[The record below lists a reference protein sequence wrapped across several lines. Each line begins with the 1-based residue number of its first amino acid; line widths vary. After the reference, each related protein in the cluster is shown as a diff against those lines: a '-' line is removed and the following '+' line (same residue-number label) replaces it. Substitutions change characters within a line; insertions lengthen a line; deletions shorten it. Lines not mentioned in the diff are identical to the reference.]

1 MQTFKEYWIE
11 RKSIMGDWEPIDKS
25 NNHREAVMRCK
36 MHKAKCEESG
46 VSKDSIRL
54 LCVTWEVI
62 DV

>member
-1 MQTFKEYWIE
+1 
-11 RKSIMGDWEPIDKS
+11 MGDWEPIDKS